1 MESDEEIGIHKS
13 ILEAAQRGDVTAQSL
28 LGQDYFYGVHG
39 VAKDTHLGLHWA
51 TKAADAGDRDS
62 QELLATAFGRGHP
75 DVPADAG
82 RAVEYGTKAAEQGS
96 VKSAELLG
104 KLFYNGTGMEFLSQ
118 EERMQKSLKW
128 FQRAAKDGSLGAM
141 NDLGDMYRLGQGTKK
156 DYSEA
161 IRWYQKVVADMS
173 HVLAADPTLPSAGWN
188 RTAVA
193 RAFNSLGAM
202 YASGWG
208 TEKSKH
214 RAVEYLEQAA
224 ALGHPHATRN
234 LKSLGAAKEEE
245 L

>member
-1 MESDEEIGIHKS
+1 MAQFFLRAMPSILLCCCAIGVVADGGEFRMESDEEIGIHKS

-51 TKAADAGDRDS
+51 TKAADAGDRDA

-75 DVPADAG
+75 DVPVDTG

-104 KLFYNGTGMEFLSQ
+104 KLFYNGTGLDLSQ
-118 EERMQKSLKW
+118 EERMQKSFKW
-128 FQRAAKDGSLGAM
+128 FQSAAKAGSLGAM

-173 HVLAADPTLPSAGWN
+173 HVLAADPSLPSAGWN
-188 RTAVA
+188 RTAA
-193 RAFNSLGAM
+193 PCFQ
-202 YASGWG
+202 W
-208 TEKSKH
+208 EH
-214 RAVEYLEQAA
+214 R
-224 ALGHPHATRN
+224 GM
-234 LKSLGAAKEEE
+234 S
-245 L
+245 